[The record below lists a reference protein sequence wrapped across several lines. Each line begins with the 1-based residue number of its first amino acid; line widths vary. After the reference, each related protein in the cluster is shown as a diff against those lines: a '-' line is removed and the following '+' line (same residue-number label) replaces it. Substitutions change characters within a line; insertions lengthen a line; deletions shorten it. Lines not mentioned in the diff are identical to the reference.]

1 VAEALQRYGPD
12 ARIAVIPKGP
22 YVMAQTALATSS

>member
-1 VAEALQRYGPD
+1 LVDYGAD

-22 YVMAQTALATSS
+22 YVLPVVV